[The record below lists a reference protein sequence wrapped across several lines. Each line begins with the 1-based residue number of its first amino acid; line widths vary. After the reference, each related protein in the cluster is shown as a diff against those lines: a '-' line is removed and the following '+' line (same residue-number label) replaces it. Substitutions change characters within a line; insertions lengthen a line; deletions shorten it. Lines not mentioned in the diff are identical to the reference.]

1 MDGHQQRRA
10 LTAAEQAL
18 QALADGDSDRA
29 QEAAGRAAELDQV
42 GVFAGL
48 MEAVASAAAEIA
60 ATGAV
65 SRSGWQQLSAALGPG
80 PLQAVANLAAE
91 EAISG

>member
-1 MDGHQQRRA
+1 VDGQQQRRA

-18 QALADGDSDRA
+18 QALKDGNAVRA

-48 MEAVASAAAEIA
+48 VEAVSGAAAEIVSS
-60 ATGAV
+60 GAV
-65 SRSGWQQLSAALGPG
+65 SRSGWQRLSATLGPG
-80 PLQAVANLAAE
+80 PLQAVADLAAE
-91 EAISG
+91 EAISD